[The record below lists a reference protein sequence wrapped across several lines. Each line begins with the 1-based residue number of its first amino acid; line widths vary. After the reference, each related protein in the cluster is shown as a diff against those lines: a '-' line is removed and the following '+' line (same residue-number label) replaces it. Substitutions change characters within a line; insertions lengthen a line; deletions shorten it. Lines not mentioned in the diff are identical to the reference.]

1 MLIDEELDL
10 IMNLYRVF
18 KYERDIIRKQ
28 FNINEV
34 IVVKK
39 FGYSIESFEV
49 YFVKKYFYVSVV
61 EVFIFKVQNLNF
73 CYC

>member
-34 IVVKK
+34 IAVKK

-49 YFVKKYFYVSVV
+49 YFVKKYFYVSAV